1 MVVGVAV
8 AVAAAMAV
16 AVDVAKGLVFV
27 VVTIRTHYRQGTQYK
42 TLNNYNQFYE

>member
-16 AVDVAKGLVFV
+16 DVAKGLVFV
-27 VVTIRTHYRQGTQYK
+27 VVTTRTHYRQGTLYK
-42 TLNNYNQFYE
+42 ILNNYNQFYE